1 MVDERGLRNL
11 HGGRM
16 TCRGF
21 SPRKAPGAGRGRARR
36 LPGGLAV
43 AGAVAYQS
51 AMSRVQSLLWVSVIA
66 LSSALVAG
74 CGHHRPVVDPA
85 LSPALEAQ
93 ASGQASA
100 SMPGAQRVGSLLT
113 GVAYDRDEGADFMVP
128 LDAGRCYV
136 FGYASESDGG
146 EALALSLEPRG
157 KATRHAARRAS
168 AGGAEPLRRRERP
181 VPSRGEGRHGR
192 GALRRRPLRI
202 ARVARRA
209 CADATG
215 SRAVGFTQGPGAGAP
230 AVGSPSSRPRGRGR
244 P

>member
-1 MVDERGLRNL
+1 
-11 HGGRM
+11 M

-43 AGAVAYQS
+43 AGAVAYRS

-100 SMPGAQRVGSLLT
+100 SMPGAQRVEPPHRRRLRPRRRGRLHGPARCGPLLSTSSATRRIRRWRGS
-113 GVAYDRDEGADFMVP
+113 RSISGAP
-128 LDAGRCYV
+128 R
-136 FGYASESDGG
+136 ESD
-146 EALALSLEPRG
+146 SSRS
-157 KATRHAARRAS
+157 AAGLRR
-168 AGGAEPLRRRERP
+168 GAEPLRRRSGP
-181 VPSRGEGRHGR
+181 FLLKAKPAGP
-192 GALRRRPLRI
+192 GAGLGVRPLRI